1 MNKTIPDF
9 LFRQDVGDAYKVV
22 QLNKCAIF
30 NSCMLE
36 LSAKFMSVFSLLLY
50 SVKGKRYFECPPKYG
65 SFVKPAFVEV
75 GDFPEDDFEDEM

>member
-1 MNKTIPDF
+1 MLGF
-9 LFRQDVGDAYKVV
+9 AYKVV